1 MHLQPSEAL
10 RSDSLFEPY
19 TLIYS
24 LWTLESLTG
33 MCLPFGVHPHS
44 TSKQPLSIS
53 RVQTAAPSSAPDPTP
68 RLQTRASRSLLLPS
82 RMRWGRAGEGGAL
95 P

>member
-68 RLQTRASRSLLLPS
+68 RLLMGGSGGSGEVMHIVLDMGSLTN
-82 RMRWGRAGEGGAL
+82 
-95 P
+95 